1 MNPVEDRPWWEAA
14 FGAHYETLYAHR
26 DDASAAAEVAGLL
39 PRLRQAPG
47 PILDACCGN
56 GRHLAA
62 LRAAGLPAFG
72 FDLSPE
78 LLASARRR
86 PACRDHLVRCDMRHP
101 ALGNGWGA
109 VLALFTAFGYF
120 DDEGNAACLAAWARL
135 LAPGGLLVLD
145 LPDPDH
151 VRRTLV
157 PRSER
162 NAACGQLTEERRIVG
177 KRVEKLVTITK
188 PGTEPHIYRE
198 SVHLYDTA
206 EIAALAARSGLMLQA
221 LWSSLSGPSLD
232 EHRQVLWFTRSAL
245 Q

>member
-1 MNPVEDRPWWEAA
+1 VTEAEPWWKTA

-26 DDASAAAEVAGLL
+26 DDASAAVEVAGLL
-39 PRLRQAPG
+39 PRLRLAPG

-72 FDLSPE
+72 FDLSAD

-86 PACRDHLVRCDMRHP
+86 LECRDRLVRCDMRFP
-101 ALGNGWGA
+101 ALGSGWGA

-145 LPDPDH
+145 LPDLDD

-162 NAACGQLTEERRIVG
+162 VTPCGRLVEERQIVG
-177 KRVEKLVTITK
+177 RRVEKTVTIESSGKT
-188 PGTEPHIYRE
+188 PHAYRE
-198 SVHLYDTA
+198 SVRLYDQQ
-206 EIAALAARSGLMLQA
+206 EIAALGATCGLVIDA
-221 LWSSLSGPSLD
+221 VWPSLRCAQSD
-232 EHRQVLWFTRSAL
+232 DQRHVYWLTRIG
-245 Q
+245 